1 MPPVGFPNTKI
12 FILYCAARASALRH
26 QLTPSR
32 PDCHEKKGNEK
43 SQGKKEKKKELRKLY
58 IR

>member
-32 PDCHEKKGNEK
+32 PDCHKKKGNEK
-43 SQGKKEKKKELRKLY
+43 SQGKKGEKKKN
-58 IR
+58 